1 MCCRHAFVEAC
12 AYPYKHYE
20 RAARSAVQC
29 RSPGELREA
38 KEALDLQKKAAAQ
51 ALELQQREASGRMA
65 SPLSSSKLV

>member
-12 AYPYKHYE
+12 AYPYKRYE

-38 KEALDLQKKAAAQ
+38 KEALDLQKKVASQ
-51 ALELQQREASGRMA
+51 ALELQQQEASGRMA